1 MIVNATTGRV
11 IDNHV
16 VYARYLASYI
26 SDVSTIRARTIDAF
40 GMAPER
46 HEIEGMR
53 ANVAAPRP
61 HDQGQWDCIID
72 PPEPPPEPPLFIPPA
87 PVKVRT
93 EYPIGPKGIIC
104 RIAEEMGSSYR
115 DIVGPGRK
123 ASVTRIRFLIA
134 ALLVERG
141 ISYRGVGEL
150 IGKRDHKTIMSGCEQ
165 FRNMLKRDNQVREV
179 YDKYCALWGLSG
191 RFHR

>member
-1 MIVNATTGRV
+1 VTINATTGRV

-104 RIAEEMGSSYR
+104 RIAEEMGSSYH
-115 DIVGPGRK
+115 DIVGPVRK
-123 ASVTRIRFLIA
+123 ASLTRIRFLIA
-134 ALLVERG
+134 GLLVERG
-141 ISYRGVGEL
+141 ISSRATGEL
-150 IGKRDHKTIMSGCEQ
+150 IGGRDHKTITNGCEKL
-165 FRNMLKRDNQVREV
+165 RDLLKRDVEVREV